1 MLNSRTIFLTVLALL
16 AFAGNSLLARVA
28 LKQTNIDPASYTSI
42 RLISGAVM
50 LWLLTRVTGRSQ
62 IAGNWLSALALFV
75 YGAGFSFAYTNLSAG
90 TGALLLFGAVQ
101 TTMIGY
107 GLWRGERLS
116 NTQWLGLALALAG
129 LIGLMLPGLAAP
141 PLLASIL
148 MLAAGIAWG
157 AYSLRGKGASDP
169 ILVTTGNFL
178 RAAPFAVALSLI
190 FVNRANLGGNGFWY
204 AIVSGVLTS
213 AIGYAIWYAALPHLK
228 ATTAATLQLS
238 VPILAALGGIAFLSE
253 PPNLRLVLASLVIL
267 GGIALVTLEKK
278 SSV

>member
-253 PPNLRLVLASLVIL
+253 PPNLRLVLAAVVIL
-267 GGIALVTLEKK
+267 GGIALVILEKK
-278 SSV
+278 K

>member
-238 VPILAALGGIAFLSE
+238 VPILAALGGIVFLSE
-253 PPNLRLVLASLVIL
+253 APNLRLVLAAVVIL
-267 GGIALVTLEKK
+267 GGIALVILEKK
-278 SSV
+278 K

>member
-107 GLWRGERLS
+107 GLWRGERLG
-116 NTQWLGLALALAG
+116 NTQWLGLAFALAG

-253 PPNLRLVLASLVIL
+253 PPNLRLVLAAVVIL
-267 GGIALVTLEKK
+267 GGIALVILEKK
-278 SSV
+278 K

>member
-213 AIGYAIWYAALPHLK
+213 AIGYAIWYAALPNLK

-253 PPNLRLVLASLVIL
+253 PPNLRLVLAAVVIL
-267 GGIALVTLEKK
+267 GGIALVILEKK
-278 SSV
+278 K